1 MQRTELVLRRSLSLP
16 LLQLRPSR
24 PSTCRISDKRSK
36 TSRSRPGGY
45 QDGVSRPSDSSGQIL
60 GAGATSG
67 TSQAFVW
74 SVRLDEP
81 IDEPIPSTGASSSSL
96 KATPTGNQTT
106 WCRSTSTTP
115 TPNQHQRA
123 GTPAPSSPSRSRIPT
138 TLPSSPS
145 LVIPPF
151 PAHLRRRVAEP
162 HRLLTQ
168 QMHTTGSSTRNA
180 IGASP
185 ASPTSGSFT
194 PRKKVTLARRLRET
208 RWMLRPLCGY

>member
-1 MQRTELVLRRSLSLP
+1 MRAFSVREVSRCSVLNLSSVALN
-16 LLQLRPSR
+16 RP
-24 PSTCRISDKRSK
+24 PSAAEAFAAKYMPDLGQEIEDFQVQTWRISGWSQSSKRLVGADFGC
-36 TSRSRPGGY
+36 GGHKWY
-45 QDGVSRPSDSSGQIL
+45 V
-60 GAGATSG
+60 
-67 TSQAFVW
+67 
-74 SVRLDEP
+74 
-81 IDEPIPSTGASSSSL
+81 STGASSSSL

-138 TLPSSPS
+138 ILPSSPS

-162 HRLLTQ
+162 HRHLTP
-168 QMHTTGSSTRNA
+168 QMLTTGLSTRSA

-185 ASPTSGSFT
+185 ALPTSGSFT
-194 PRKKVTLARRLRET
+194 PRKRVTLARRLRET
-208 RWMLRPLCGY
+208 RWMSRPLCGY